1 MFSKCPVNCNTL
13 NDIMQFFPFQKK
25 LFVRTVKQMKRLNL
39 RQELWNQSQIWYFTC
54 SSFSIVIFNTVD
66 GMYVQCLTIN
76 FWYVTHFVIM
86 LMMAMVLYLWSASF
100 AVQLSVDA
108 LNIIEASFDCCQVCF
123 WASVSQFSG
132 QVHLLQSNHVLDAVK
147 SRSSQAKLYCHSG
160 LTNNCWCTMF
170 MSSAV

>member
-1 MFSKCPVNCNTL
+1 MFSKGPVNCNAL

-86 LMMAMVLYLWSASF
+86 LMMAMVLYL
-100 AVQLSVDA
+100 
-108 LNIIEASFDCCQVCF
+108 
-123 WASVSQFSG
+123 
-132 QVHLLQSNHVLDAVK
+132 
-147 SRSSQAKLYCHSG
+147 
-160 LTNNCWCTMF
+160 
-170 MSSAV
+170 